1 MKRSQ
6 PEPSSSVPPKKFMTK
21 MIPTV
26 SIGPCSTE
34 DEMNMKV
41 LKFQN
46 KKLCE
51 RLEEMKAEEE
61 RLHEKLNSAKEQRTS
76 DLEILSVI
84 NRHWI
89 QLDEDVTT
97 LLQRYEGCVPEEL
110 SDQNETAQSYLETLS
125 QVSSGQVKEEVAK
138 RAKSSRKCVEKI
150 LSYLEK
156 AGALPKHLTKPE
168 VTLVMNAED
177 TPANVAMDVEE
188 NQQEVVR
195 KKAEESE
202 SASESTATE
211 ATPSEKAEVKSPVEQ
226 QSVATPPP
234 IPDAYTILAD
244 NQRLREMMSA
254 MQQKLQTTS
263 LEFSEIRDKYALTSK
278 EISGLNTQLQDSEY
292 ELQKANHRVENLVK
306 RLNEQEAFVKKLRE
320 GEMPKEATGL
330 GDQSEEKDVELE
342 EQRELAE
349 TRLSELQKLKE
360 DLVASQQE
368 VEKLRLEVVQIPES
382 VITQSAPYKCIQ
394 SQFSVLHGEATQ
406 MRQQLDEIRKALSLS
421 KTQHAVQ
428 LEQIESDIM
437 ATHKKYKSEVNELHD
452 ALLLGKREYDLMR
465 IEYEQSAK
473 TNEQTGPMIK
483 EMTYMNNSL
492 QSYNKQLKGEV
503 NRYKRKLGEAQNHI
517 QKIQEELSSLKEKE
531 KSKISAI
538 EEPYNP
544 QDTETTKKKQDMD
557 MNEEGGVEGS
567 ATPKEK
573 TEDGEEGELE
583 EGEEQP
589 ASSAPSGDA
598 DKIKELQANLKKAQ
612 ESQKEMKLLLDVYKG
627 AAKDLRDKV
636 ELLASEKALK
646 EEIDSIKTRVEGL
659 EQELEKHKG
668 AMADEEA
675 IRRLKMAE
683 ETIENLQKNLAATK
697 QEEAALL
704 AEMEFTGQE
713 YEEMQE
719 QNVRLLQQLREKDDA
734 NLKLMSERIKSNQ
747 IQKQIRE
754 EKDVLADHVTSLN
767 GYREAQC
774 QLVKKQEE
782 RERALQ
788 NAVTAMEKELNLR
801 QQTMDLLKRKAVES
815 AQNAQ
820 DLKIRLDALQQQLQE
835 AQDGL
840 NEKTRCVEEEAFRAK
855 RVQEECVSLK
865 RKLEK
870 QKKIDLYGAADEVL
884 LEEVRQYKARLTC
897 PCCNTRKKDAI
908 LTKCFHVFCYECLKT
923 RYDTRQRKCPKCNA
937 TFGSND
943 FHKMYL

>member
-1 MKRSQ
+1 
-6 PEPSSSVPPKKFMTK
+6 
-21 MIPTV
+21 
-26 SIGPCSTE
+26 
-34 DEMNMKV
+34 
-41 LKFQN
+41 
-46 KKLCE
+46 
-51 RLEEMKAEEE
+51 
-61 RLHEKLNSAKEQRTS
+61 
-76 DLEILSVI
+76 
-84 NRHWI
+84 
-89 QLDEDVTT
+89 
-97 LLQRYEGCVPEEL
+97 
-110 SDQNETAQSYLETLS
+110 
-125 QVSSGQVKEEVAK
+125 
-138 RAKSSRKCVEKI
+138 
-150 LSYLEK
+150 
-156 AGALPKHLTKPE
+156 
-168 VTLVMNAED
+168 
-177 TPANVAMDVEE
+177 
-188 NQQEVVR
+188 
-195 KKAEESE
+195 
-202 SASESTATE
+202 
-211 ATPSEKAEVKSPVEQ
+211 
-226 QSVATPPP
+226 
-234 IPDAYTILAD
+234 
-244 NQRLREMMSA
+244 
-254 MQQKLQTTS
+254 
-263 LEFSEIRDKYALTSK
+263 
-278 EISGLNTQLQDSEY
+278 
-292 ELQKANHRVENLVK
+292 
-306 RLNEQEAFVKKLRE
+306 
-320 GEMPKEATGL
+320 
-330 GDQSEEKDVELE
+330 
-342 EQRELAE
+342 
-349 TRLSELQKLKE
+349 
-360 DLVASQQE
+360 
-368 VEKLRLEVVQIPES
+368 
-382 VITQSAPYKCIQ
+382 
-394 SQFSVLHGEATQ
+394 
-406 MRQQLDEIRKALSLS
+406 
-421 KTQHAVQ
+421 
-428 LEQIESDIM
+428 
-437 ATHKKYKSEVNELHD
+437 
-452 ALLLGKREYDLMR
+452 
-465 IEYEQSAK
+465 
-473 TNEQTGPMIK
+473 
-483 EMTYMNNSL
+483 
-492 QSYNKQLKGEV
+492 
-503 NRYKRKLGEAQNHI
+503 
-517 QKIQEELSSLKEKE
+517 
-531 KSKISAI
+531 
-538 EEPYNP
+538 
-544 QDTETTKKKQDMD
+544 
-557 MNEEGGVEGS
+557 
-567 ATPKEK
+567 
-573 TEDGEEGELE
+573 
-583 EGEEQP
+583 
-589 ASSAPSGDA
+589 
-598 DKIKELQANLKKAQ
+598 
-612 ESQKEMKLLLDVYKG
+612 MKLLLDVYKG

-801 QQTMDLLKRKAVES
+801 QQTMDLHKRKAVES

-923 RYDTRQRKCPKCNA
+923 RYDTRQRKCPNLSATRPLVPTTSTKC
-937 TFGSND
+937 TYD
-943 FHKMYL
+943 R